1 LIAKPGSNGAA
12 HEDRERYVFSGTY
25 FLLDNAESRPQNEQ
39 CSAMATARRERL
51 KQEIRADIITAAR
64 DLFVTEGYVNVSMRK
79 IADRVGCAP
88 GTIYLHF
95 EDKDS
100 ILSAIC
106 VETFARLSRRMEA
119 IRNDKGDPVERLRR
133 GGRQYILF
141 ALDHPYHYLV
151 TFGLNGTGQFKSDE
165 ARRAGQESFNCMR
178 DCVRLCVDAGR
189 FRIDDV
195 EQIAQSLWACLH
207 GVVMLLI
214 SKSDFASI
222 EQNRLIDSVLDIALE
237 GLRKS

>member
-1 LIAKPGSNGAA
+1 MPS
-12 HEDRERYVFSGTY
+12 
-25 FLLDNAESRPQNEQ
+25 
-39 CSAMATARRERL
+39 ARRERL
-51 KQEIRADIITAAR
+51 KQELREDIITAAR
-64 DLFVTEGYVNVSMRK
+64 DLFVIEGYVNVSMRK
-79 IADRVGCAP
+79 IADKVGCAP
-88 GTIYLHF
+88 GTIYLYF

-100 ILSAIC
+100 ILSAI
-106 VETFARLSRRMEA
+106 VAQTFAKLDKRMEA

-151 TFGLNGTGQFKSDE
+151 TFGLNGAEHLRNQE
-165 ARRAGQESFNCMR
+165 ARQAGQHSFNCMR
-178 DCVRLCVDAGR
+178 ECVRLCVDAGV

-195 EQIAQSLWACLH
+195 EQIAQSLWASLH

-214 SKSDFASI
+214 TKSEFPWI
-222 EQNRLIDSVLDIALE
+222 ERNRLIDSVLDINIT